1 MIVEIFTFSTNV
13 FFYSALLFVGAISM
27 KESPE
32 EADNSGVDLLK
43 LF

>member
-27 KESPE
+27 KEPPE
-32 EADNSGVDLLK
+32 EADNRGLDLLK
-43 LF
+43 FY